1 MGASHMLSFVS
12 FSLSLLSQ
20 IPAALAHSA
29 LQPGS
34 NRGRLLPACSEAT
47 SGAQ

>member
-29 LQPGS
+29 LQPKLQAS
-34 NRGRLLPACSEAT
+34 SLPHRNIVKPRD
-47 SGAQ
+47 